1 MLLLSVAYPQKGGIV
16 FNYFI
21 VLKSPAGFL
30 YVLRGY
36 SLALAVQSLAAF
48 NLEKLHS
55 LTLTNKIRK
64 HPSYCVV

>member
-30 YVLRGY
+30 YILRGY
-36 SLALAVQSLAAF
+36 SLAEVQSLAAF